1 LEDATETVERSAR
14 PSRNTT
20 TEAGGDLMQQ
30 HPSEPQPS
38 QQLHGQ
44 TPGTDHVRSEDS
56 NLTVILGEWGFKVL
70 FGFFGVMA
78 TLLSMLAPS
87 RRERS

>member
-1 LEDATETVERSAR
+1 MKHKTSD
-14 PSRNTT
+14 
-20 TEAGGDLMQQ
+20 
-30 HPSEPQPS
+30 PQPATPMS
-38 QQLHGQ
+38 EQ

-70 FGFFGVMA
+70 FAFLGAAA
-78 TLLSMLAPS
+78 TALSLFAPH